1 MTAIGDILSAVVTML
16 NAATFTPAVT
26 AVKAY
31 LPRKD
36 LVDAATLSMQV
47 FPDAQ
52 TEARVTRGNT
62 RQVERTIGIAI
73 VQRLTGSDDNADCD
87 TLMSLAEQVSDAVWS
102 TALAALPGVHC
113 MAVAREPLIVPSDLE
128 ELRQVVTVL
137 KVTYLSHED

>member
-16 NAATFTPAVT
+16 NAQTFTPAVT

-36 LVDAATLSMQV
+36 LVDAAKLSVQV
-47 FPDAQ
+47 FPEAQ
-52 TEARVTRGNT
+52 TEERVTRGHT

-87 TLMSLAEQVSDAVWS
+87 TLMGLAEQIADAVWS
-102 TALAALPGVHC
+102 TALAALPSVHC
-113 MAVAREPLIVPSDLE
+113 MSVTRDPLIVPSNLE
-128 ELRQVVTVL
+128 ELREVVSVL
-137 KVTYLSHED
+137 KVTYLSHEE